1 MEYLVK
7 KTEHYT
13 GEVFVDATKIKENET
28 FEIVEAENS
37 VELKAKLDMQQFGD
51 NMSYYAGKLN
61 EVARRIKK
69 GG

>member
-1 MEYLVK
+1 MQYLVK
-7 KTEHYT
+7 KTKHYT
-13 GEVFVDATKIKENET
+13 GEVFIDATKIKENET

-51 NMSYYAGKLN
+51 SMSYYAGKLN